1 MKKILISF
9 LLMTVIITSLLTI
22 NVSAALPPVV
32 YGDLNYDYE
41 AGIIDVT
48 LIQRGLLGI
57 TEFGYETQLRADFD
71 HDGEASIIDATWI
84 QRKDVGMTIP
94 ESFGGMADQN
104 ILVTSFYADYDS
116 GKAAVGVPIT
126 FTARANCGEE
136 NCTFEF
142 FINGELVQ
150 ERSEKNT
157 LTHAFA
163 DSGKYDIAV
172 RAYNSYGFRTLK
184 HIWDF
189 YYDYPYEQTYAVAD
203 SYPSEKLQLTAVN
216 WIDYMYSTAPSIE
229 VHTTGG
235 TKPYTY
241 CYTILD
247 AVIGDQYTEEFYERY
262 GWDLLYDDYHRP
274 YLYRE
279 CSTNTLSLP
288 YEMFEPRASHDIL
301 VWVKDA
307 SSSPTQT
314 KTLYFC
320 ADELLG

>member
-1 MKKILISF
+1 MKKVISIILAF
-9 LLMTVIITSLLTI
+9 ALCVSLFAI
-22 NVSAALPPVV
+22 HAGAALPPVM

-41 AGIIDVT
+41 ADILDVT
-48 LIQRGLLGI
+48 LIQRGLVGI
-57 TEFGYETQLRADFD
+57 TEFGYEAQLRADFD

-94 ESFGGMADQN
+94 ENFGGEADQN

-116 GKAAVGVPIT
+116 GKATCNIPVT
-126 FTARANCGEE
+126 FTARANGGEKG
-136 NCTFEF
+136 CTYEF
-142 FINGELVQ
+142 FVDGELVQ

-157 LTHAFA
+157 LTYTFTY
-163 DSGKYDIAV
+163 SGNYDISV
-172 RAYNSYGFRTLK
+172 RAYNPDGFRVLK

-189 YYDYPYEQTYAVAD
+189 YYDYPYEQTYSVAD
-203 SYPSEKLQLTAVN
+203 SYPSENLQLTAVN
-216 WIDYMYSTAPSIE
+216 WIDYMYSTSPSIE
-229 VHTTGG
+229 VHATGG

-307 SSSPTQT
+307 SGSLTQK